1 MFKKIYCLLLL
12 FFICLQTLSAWEFID
27 KKGDVIHFDLVQED
41 DLKACQTVF
50 VEAFSEAYRD
60 FTPELLVV
68 QDKLLFLQDAF
79 ADVYNDV
86 CQNLQQLVVAKKDNQ
101 VIGFVGF
108 KKTEKPHQI
117 YISQLAVDPQYWQ
130 NGIGRE
136 LVFSALRLFADA
148 NQLVVIP
155 RKINIVARGFY
166 YKIGFVDSSYMH
178 PGYSADRY
186 VGYEWNKSDS

>member
-1 MFKKIYCLLLL
+1 MFKKFYFLFLL
-12 FFICLQTLSAWEFID
+12 FLVCLQTLSAWEFID
-27 KKGDVIHFDLVQED
+27 KKGDTIQLELVQEE

-68 QDKLLFLQDAF
+68 QDKLLFLQEAF
-79 ADVYNDV
+79 ADVYEDV
-86 CQNLQQLVVAKKDNQ
+86 RQNLQQLVVAKKDNQ

-108 KKTEKPHQI
+108 KKTKQPQQI

-136 LVFSALRLFADA
+136 LVFSALRLFDDV

-155 RKINIVARGFY
+155 RKINMIARDFY
-166 YKIGFVDSSYMH
+166 HKIGFIDSTYMH
-178 PGYSADRY
+178 PGYNPDRY
-186 VGYEWNKSDS
+186 IGYEWNKSDF